1 MDVVAQ
7 RRMNLSAWEHGFAYS
22 NCYIHKHSWN
32 SLVKKRERFGL
43 KRCGKGLKKQ
53 KKERKP
59 SSYRHVPHSEK
70 PQHLVQRRNARERR
84 RVQAVNSAF
93 SGLRKH
99 IPYEPK
105 HKRLSK
111 VKTLRIA
118 IDYIRNLEDMI
129 ETHDRQVQEF
139 RQTVLLNSSYSN
151 GYSPGHTDEQTWTRS
166 TAESFG
172 DCYQRP
178 QHQHQHTAEIAAS
191 RHDYMTTYPTSM
203 P

>member
-1 MDVVAQ
+1 
-7 RRMNLSAWEHGFAYS
+7 MN
-22 NCYIHKHSWN
+22 KHSWN
-32 SLVKKRERFGL
+32 ALVKKRERLGL
-43 KRCGKGLKKQ
+43 KRCGKSLKKQ
-53 KKERKP
+53 KKERKS

-70 PQHLVQRRNARERR
+70 PQHLVQKRNARERR

-129 ETHDRQVQEF
+129 EAHDRRVEEF
-139 RQTVLLNSSYSN
+139 RQTVLLNT
-151 GYSPGHTDEQTWTRS
+151 GYSGGRGSPAHTDEQAWTRATDVS
-166 TAESFG
+166 HVYNFACVAQWYKRS
-172 DCYQRP
+172 
-178 QHQHQHTAEIAAS
+178 AVK
-191 RHDYMTTYPTSM
+191 
-203 P
+203 